1 MSSRRRRMERSVY
14 VAAAILIALIIAA
27 LAIYW
32 FADVPQPIGPV

>member
-1 MSSRRRRMERSVY
+1 MIEMERSVY
-14 VAAAILIALIIAA
+14 VAAAILIALIVAA